1 MQEREGAATACLRQE
16 QVDWLDGKRDGFKLK
31 TSLLFG
37 AVFETWEGQLKDY
50 FGDLFK

>member
-1 MQEREGAATACLRQE
+1 LQEREGANTACLRQE

-31 TSLLFG
+31 TGLLLG
-37 AVFETWEGQLKDY
+37 AVFETWEGQLKDN